1 VPTVNC
7 SLTTTIVL
15 KLILKHIFAGLLC
28 TVGLAYLINKN
39 WRLLQAA
46 YTPPALLF
54 LAYWWI
60 APESGEGY
68 IAYSLTYQAVGYIVI
83 TFT

>member
-1 VPTVNC
+1 
-7 SLTTTIVL
+7 
-15 KLILKHIFAGLLC
+15 LC

-46 YTPPALLF
+46 YTAPALLF

-60 APESGEGY
+60 APESGESYYY
-68 IAYSLTYQAVGYIVI
+68 IAYR
-83 TFT
+83 

>member
-1 VPTVNC
+1 M
-7 SLTTTIVL
+7 
-15 KLILKHIFAGLLC
+15 
-28 TVGLAYLINKN
+28 GLAYLINKN

-46 YTPPALLF
+46 YTAPALLF

-68 IAYSLTYQAVGYIVI
+68 HYIAYSLIAPESGEGYYCQPYKWRLLLSSLLVDSS
-83 TFT
+83 